1 MLKCE
6 VLNARIRHES
16 HGGIWDTDY
25 EDQKVVVPNPTDPK
39 GACHKY
45 VFLTQCCY
53 FKIDYF

>member
-45 VFLTQCCY
+45 VFLTWCGYQ
-53 FKIDYF
+53 K